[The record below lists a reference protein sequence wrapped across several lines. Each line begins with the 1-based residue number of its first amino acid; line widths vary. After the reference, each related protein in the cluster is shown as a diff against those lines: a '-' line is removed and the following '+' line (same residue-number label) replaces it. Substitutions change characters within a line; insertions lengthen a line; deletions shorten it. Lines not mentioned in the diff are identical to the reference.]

1 MSSSHDSQR
10 SLGSLLPDLATHT
23 ANALTSLRN
32 AIIDVL
38 PGERPAWLVVDL
50 SGSYPARRKRQR
62 LVSRAL
68 ALGERQPSLEEFE
81 ELVSRLLAAT
91 WLTGVVVRFEQ
102 LSVDLATAYALRRQ
116 LTRLR
121 EGGKRLVVSTNNL
134 TTASFYLATAA
145 ERIIAPESAELSVN
159 GMSLS
164 TTFMADALARYGV
177 RFEKLAIKEYKNAG
191 DQLTRSTMSDAQR
204 EQYGAFLDSFQ
215 QTVTTTVARDRATT
229 PATVTR
235 WLDEGVTSAARALEL
250 GMIDEVA
257 YEDAFMTKSHQ
268 PYATGRR
275 FLARP
280 ARPVGDKRVAIVSLT
295 GSIVQGESRKL
306 PLLLPL
312 LGEELAGCQTLVRAL
327 RTAGADERTAAVVLH
342 VDSGGGS
349 ALASDLI
356 WREVKL
362 LSERLPVV
370 AVMGQYAASGG
381 YYVLTHATEVIAAPT
396 TVTGSIGVVLGKPV
410 LEEFNAKYGFNPES
424 VTRGRFAELMSSAR
438 GFDEQERAL
447 LLRYSE
453 EVYGRFVSRV
463 ASGRRLSEER
473 VNEIGRG
480 RIWSGADALGL
491 GLVDHLGDVASAVE
505 RARELAGLAKD
516 APAWNVEPPKH
527 YLAPVIE
534 DPRTVV
540 NVLGALLAERALL
553 LHPLELRLR

>member
-396 TVTGSIGVVLGKPV
+396 TVTGSIGVVLVKPV

>member
-447 LLRYSE
+447 LQRYSE